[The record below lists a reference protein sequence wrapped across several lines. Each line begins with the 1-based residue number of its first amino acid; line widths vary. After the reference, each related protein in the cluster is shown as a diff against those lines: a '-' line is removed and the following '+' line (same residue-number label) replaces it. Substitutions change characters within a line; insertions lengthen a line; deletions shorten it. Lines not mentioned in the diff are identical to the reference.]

1 MKVTITSTTPSKQ
14 GLHLGLRIEH
24 EKAGWVRFAT
34 TVLVAGSLN
43 YRERQMI
50 LDWLEDARTPLETEL
65 DTPFTL
71 YEERDGTLEPRHW

>member
-1 MKVTITSTTPSKQ
+1 MKVTITSTTPSNQ

-34 TVLVAGSLN
+34 TVLVASSLN

-50 LDWLEDARTPLETEL
+50 LDWLEDAREPLESEL
-65 DTPFTL
+65 DTPFALDDLDATP
-71 YEERDGTLEPRHW
+71 LEPRHW